1 MAVVRPPPLSST
13 MTQTADKTLYSY
25 LQPAPPT
32 KDTSSS
38 LPIGYSLGG
47 AGATVTKPSPV
58 DDSFLIDLPPMSQL
72 DCSVLDALPSAMRN
86 QILRSYEKS
95 LKSEDIQLSKLVE
108 REREELLSL
117 LTSTADDTTASVQ
130 RPEDVLTSKH
140 DIMSDPSTV
149 YKHEEEATRSVV
161 RASVQQEEAATSTS
175 TSKDAAILIGD
186 QDEFLKEFRK
196 YLKEWL
202 AASPEGPAESDS
214 LKFTDFFTT
223 FARSNLEV
231 TQIMLRFFRR
241 HILQL
246 ERRKWSLYFNTLLV
260 KVQDVVKQ
268 CTGGTL
274 KISEINT

>member
-1 MAVVRPPPLSST
+1 MHPPPLSSAV
-13 MTQTADKTLYSY
+13 TQTVNKTLYSY
-25 LQPAPPT
+25 LQSAPPA
-32 KDTSSS
+32 KDTSA
-38 LPIGYSLGG
+38 PPGGYSLPGP
-47 AGATVTKPSPV
+47 GATATKPSPV

-95 LKSEDIQLSKLVE
+95 LKSEDVQFSKLVE

-117 LTSTADDTTASVQ
+117 LTSTSDAS
-130 RPEDVLTSKH
+130 T
-140 DIMSDPSTV
+140 
-149 YKHEEEATRSVV
+149 
-161 RASVQQEEAATSTS
+161 SVQQPEGVLSSASDHSAVYKREAETTCSAEREFDSSASVRQEEVATPAT
-175 TSKDAAILIGD
+175 KDAVLLIGNQED
-186 QDEFLKEFRK
+186 FLKEFRQ

-202 AASPEGPAESDS
+202 ATSTDGPTESDA

-246 ERRKWSLYFNTLLV
+246 ESRKWSLYFNTLLV
-260 KVQDVVKQ
+260 GVQDVVKQ
-268 CTGGTL
+268 CSGGTL
-274 KISEINT
+274 KISELSV